1 MAPQIAS
8 QRMQIPAMDIHIR
21 KRSRVVQNI
30 KPVRKLRRVG
40 GLYTSLAAG
49 LKEVLD
55 SGMPETLDHML
66 NCKPYIYSCHGE
78 SILPGCPGSPILG
91 PGMAQISTSKPAC
104 TAPDRAATASP
115 LPADRS
121 GSP

>member
-49 LKEVLD
+49 LEEVLD
-55 SGMPETLDHML
+55 PGMPETLNHML
-66 NCKPYIYSCHGE
+66 KCKPYIYSCHKKRYAWVPDFGTWD
-78 SILPGCPGSPILG
+78 GCQSQPLNQFVRRPIR
-91 PGMAQISTSKPAC
+91 PRQ
-104 TAPDRAATASP
+104 
-115 LPADRS
+115 
-121 GSP
+121 